1 MIRLLTY
8 NIEFMMGWP
17 QTVDVIRA
25 QEADIICLQE
35 VARDDCANG
44 AYVRRSDVLEAFDRT
59 HEYKRLDRFYH
70 GCSMGNMTLV
80 RGRIGPGRQLCA
92 DGGKPYGVATDVELD
107 SSRLT
112 VANIHLAPLLR
123 PNLLAFAVAERKHYG
138 EVSDLNRRFADHDG
152 AVVAAGDFNSFWPAP
167 GCRLMRRHWIDCR
180 TARNGRQPPTR
191 PTFGLPFVI
200 DHVFVRGKVRPV
212 EYRVIEGG
220 GSDHRAVVVGLE
232 FEATSGRSSTK
243 EKATILPNRR
253 PEGKERRLG

>member
-123 PNLLAFAVAERKHYG
+123 PNLLAFAVAERKHFG
-138 EVSDLNRRFADHDG
+138 PRRRCRGRRRFQFIL
-152 AVVAAGDFNSFWPAP
+152 AG
-167 GCRLMRRHWIDCR
+167 
-180 TARNGRQPPTR
+180 T
-191 PTFGLPFVI
+191 GLPAHAPSL
-200 DHVFVRGKVRPV
+200 DRLPYGAQRAAATDAADVRPAV
-212 EYRVIEGG
+212 RDRPCLRSRKGATRRIQGHRRRRFGPPGG
-220 GSDHRAVVVGLE
+220 GGG
-232 FEATSGRSSTK
+232 TG
-243 EKATILPNRR
+243 I
-253 PEGKERRLG
+253 